1 MAEFLLA
8 NRYFDPKNLSEPFE
22 NKVVDWA
29 GFEPAIFRLRI
40 ERSYHA
46 EPPAQ

>member
-1 MAEFLLA
+1 MDEFLLA
-8 NRYFDPKNLSEPFE
+8 SRYFDLGNLSESFE
-22 NKVVDWA
+22 HKVVDWA

>member
-1 MAEFLLA
+1 MLTISLLLIKFMAEFLLA

-29 GFEPAIFRLRI
+29 G
-40 ERSYHA
+40 
-46 EPPAQ
+46 